1 MTSNI
6 KPKVVVLG
14 GGTGMPVLLKGL
26 KKYPIHLT
34 TIVTVADD
42 GGSTGRLRKDIEIPA
57 PGDIRNVIAA
67 LANVDNE
74 LHDLFQHRF
83 QASNGL
89 SGHSLGNLVLV
100 AMNSLTG
107 DFYSA
112 VKKVSKVFKV
122 QGDII
127 PIVNESITLHAEM
140 DDGTVVSGESNI
152 PMKNKKIK
160 RVFLTPNNVEP
171 IPNVVEAIMEAD
183 MIVISPGSLYTSILP
198 NLIISDVVNA
208 LNQTKAKVVY
218 VCNIMTQQGETNEY
232 SATDHVQA
240 IFDHIGSNTIDTII
254 VHNKP
259 LPKHTLEMYEEQD
272 SVPVTYDKN
281 SLTALKINVMEEN
294 IIDPSQTMIRHNT
307 EKIASLLYDLVNKI
321 VGKG

>member
-1 MTSNI
+1 MVNSME
-6 KPKVVVLG
+6 PKVVVLG

-26 KKYPIHLT
+26 KAYPIELT

-42 GGSTGRLRKDIEIPA
+42 GGSTGRLRKNIEIPA

-83 QASNGL
+83 QAANGL

-112 VKKVSKVFKV
+112 VKKVSNIFKV

-152 PMKNKKIK
+152 PIKNKKIK

-171 IPNVVEAIMEAD
+171 IPNVVDAIIEAD

-198 NLIISDVVNA
+198 NLIMRDVVNA
-208 LNQTKAKVVY
+208 LNETKGEVIY
-218 VCNIMTQQGETNEY
+218 VCNIMTQNGETNDY

-240 IFDHIGSNTIDTII
+240 IFDHIGPNTIDTII
-254 VHNKP
+254 VHNQP
-259 LPKHTLEMYEEQD
+259 LPAHTLEMYREQD
-272 SVPVTYDKN
+272 SMPVTYDKD
-281 SLTALKINVMEEN
+281 SLSALKINVMEED
-294 IIDPSQTMIRHNT
+294 IVDHSQTMIRHNT
-307 EKIASLLYDLVNKI
+307 EKIASLLYELAMKK